1 MKFLKPSH
9 AAAYL
14 GLLYVSIFMLQ
25 TARTMY
31 LDAYGKQDSHLD
43 LLGYAINTGI
53 GVLLTI
59 YALQKRLLLFA
70 PLMVLGIF
78 FIFLIINVVFNTDES
93 LKSLLLSRYGMVTWL
108 AIGLWM
114 AVGIRSIRTVL
125 DAGRG
130 RRLQKLATS
139 VIYLS
144 FLPIVW
150 IIQKYLSDRVVFVS
164 YQAIA
169 SNAIILICI
178 SIIALHACIKNK
190 SANAVGS
197 SLPVYFCIAMSSFLV
212 YAVALM
218 QSTGIVA
225 FWIVAL
231 PVILLSVTSR
241 SRLLIRLIIMLLML
255 ALIYW
260 ISARFFIEDILTNTR
275 LKSLND
281 GLSAVDSLQTR
292 TDLLPG
298 FFRQF
303 GRAPVFGD
311 YQAEVSAGFKKGEYV
326 HSLPLSLLTHSGIA
340 GFFLMLAS
348 WLILY
353 IDKIKSAVS
362 IDSNNLLAFRL
373 FLVISGLASIYV
385 FFSWAPFWFFLGYMC
400 VRTYQP
406 GYAKGLYK

>member
-1 MKFLKPSH
+1 MKFLKPSN

-14 GLLYVSIFMLQ
+14 GLLYISIFMLQ

-53 GVLLTI
+53 GALLTI

-70 PLMVLGIF
+70 PLTVLGIF

-93 LKSLLLSRYGMVTWL
+93 LKSVLLSRYGMLTWL
-108 AIGLWM
+108 SIGLWM

-125 DAGRG
+125 EAGG
-130 RRLQKLATS
+130 SRRLQKTATS
-139 VIYLS
+139 IIYLS
-144 FLPIVW
+144 FLPVAW

-178 SIIALHACIKNK
+178 SIIALHAFIKNK
-190 SANAVGS
+190 SMNAVS
-197 SLPVYFCIAMSSFLV
+197 SNLPVYFCIAMSSFLV

-225 FWIVAL
+225 FWIVSL
-231 PVILLSVTSR
+231 PVILVSVTSR
-241 SRLLIRLIIMLLML
+241 SRLLIRLTIVFLML
-255 ALIYW
+255 VLIYW
-260 ISARFFIEDILTNTR
+260 ISVEFFVADILANTR
-275 LKSLND
+275 LKNLND
-281 GLSAVDSLQTR
+281 GLSSVDSLQTR
-292 TDLLPG
+292 TELLPG

-303 GRAPVFGD
+303 QIAPVFGD
-311 YQAEVSAGFKKGEYV
+311 YHAEVSAGFKKGEYI
-326 HSLPLSLLTHSGIA
+326 HSLPLSLLTHSGVA
-340 GFFLMLAS
+340 GFFLMLLS

-353 IDKIKSAVS
+353 IDKIKSTVFT
-362 IDSNNLLAFRL
+362 DSNNLLAFRL

-385 FFSWAPFWFFLGYMC
+385 FFDWAPFWFFLGYMC
-400 VRTYQP
+400 VKAYRP
-406 GYAKGLYK
+406 GYIRG